1 MRDSLKELFNNVV
14 TLQYT
19 LPHNDILKTKVSTRS
34 DFAFKS
40 HSDSEIADLIYNS
53 IVDLAFDDYQIDINS
68 LNDLQKTA
76 LQYRIRFNVKDDDTK
91 LKLGFYGE
99 ALLNVFL
106 QLFFGTDVL
115 VARGEFFD
123 ILSQSEVHGYDS
135 HHIIEKN
142 NSLEFWFGEAK
153 FYTSYTSALEN
164 VWKNISKDITFEF
177 LNKNLQAIIQK
188 KLNIFA
194 EGKLIDNFIKD
205 CREKPYRNYYD
216 DIKRY
221 GGKLVYPVLVA
232 SNELKKGFNETIK
245 TYVDKINDLY
255 NAKPIVMPTN
265 LSVELFFIFLPVQDA
280 KSIKLE
286 VLECIQKNKPLI

>member
-19 LPHNDILKTKVSTRS
+19 LPHNDILKTKVSTRG

-76 LQYRIRFNVKDDDTK
+76 LQYRIRFNAKNDDAK
-91 LKLGFYGE
+91 LQLGFYGE

-115 VARGEFFD
+115 VARGELFD

-142 NSLEFWFGEAK
+142 NSLEFWFGETK

-177 LNKNLQAIIQK
+177 LNKNLQAIIQR

-221 GGKLVYPVLVA
+221 EGKLVYPVLVV
-232 SNELKKGFNETIK
+232 SNELKKGFDDTIK
-245 TYVDKINDLY
+245 KYVDKINDLY
-255 NAKPIVMPTN
+255 NVEPIVMPTD